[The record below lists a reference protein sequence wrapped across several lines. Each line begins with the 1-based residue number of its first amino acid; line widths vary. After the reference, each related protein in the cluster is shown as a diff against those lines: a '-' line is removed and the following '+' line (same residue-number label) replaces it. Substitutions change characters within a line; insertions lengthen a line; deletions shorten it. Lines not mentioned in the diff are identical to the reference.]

1 MNKKSIIAGLLGLCM
16 AIPGLAQRDRS
27 CDEEQQQALG
37 WIQWAAERRALC
49 RQATGVEADQ
59 HACLQQAREQL
70 AHAEREHAMVYSG
83 QIRTLDPG
91 HPMIKGLLAKLK
103 DNVRAAEMMIA
114 SDAELQ
120 QIAAVRKQTCISRR
134 R

>member
-1 MNKKSIIAGLLGLCM
+1 MNKRSIVAGLLGFCI
-16 AIPGLAQRDRS
+16 ATPGFAQRDRS

-49 RQATGVEADQ
+49 RAAAGIEADQ
-59 HACLQQAREQL
+59 LACLQRAREQL
-70 AHAEREHAMVYSG
+70 AQAETEHAMVYSG

-114 SDAELQ
+114 SDAEPQ
-120 QIAAVRKQTCISRR
+120 QVAAVRKQTCMSRR
-134 R
+134 

>member
-1 MNKKSIIAGLLGLCM
+1 MNKRSIIAGLLGLCM
-16 AIPGLAQRDRS
+16 ATPGLAQRDRS

-49 RQATGVEADQ
+49 KASLGIEADQ
-59 HACLQQAREQL
+59 MACLQQAREQL
-70 AHAEREHAMVYSG
+70 AQAETEHAMVYSG

-114 SDAELQ
+114 SDAEPQ
-120 QIAAVRKQTCISRR
+120 QVASVRRQSCMSRR
-134 R
+134 